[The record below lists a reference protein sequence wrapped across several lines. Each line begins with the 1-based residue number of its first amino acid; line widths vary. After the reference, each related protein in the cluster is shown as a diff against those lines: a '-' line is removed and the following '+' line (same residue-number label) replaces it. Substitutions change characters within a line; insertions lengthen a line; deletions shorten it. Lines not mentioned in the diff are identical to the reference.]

1 MTIQRGAIYFVNL
14 NPVKGRE
21 QIRSLDTTRFPPEA
35 AGNLSEE
42 KMNEIEAAVRYC
54 LGL

>member
-1 MTIQRGAIYFVNL
+1 MKKNNF
-14 NPVKGRE
+14 
-21 QIRSLDTTRFPPEA
+21 QIRSLDTTRFPPKP
-35 AGNLSEE
+35 AGQLTIE